1 MAIKLEELNKWY
13 YGDTTKC
20 QVANGTTRN
29 EYEARLAVKLNS
41 QSIENNNSSI
51 TLKLQVRSISST
63 YKTYGYNQT
72 TKIDGTSL
80 SAKSFDMRDTNTWQD
95 FGERTI
101 TISHEAD
108 GKKSATKSASF
119 TTTATSTYS
128 LKSGSASAT
137 FEIKTIPRASQ
148 PSLSASSTNIGS
160 AVTIYTNRLSTNFTH
175 TVRYVWGSRSG
186 TIATGVGDNVA
197 WTLPME
203 LCNDIPSST
212 SGVGTI
218 YVDTYSGGTLVG
230 TKSIGFTGTV
240 PSSVVPSISSI
251 QISEANSGVSALG
264 VFVQGKSKLRVITG
278 AGGSYGSWITSY
290 KITGI
295 DNHTYNSSDF
305 TSAVLAYSGTRT
317 ITISVTD
324 SRGRT
329 TTTTRSYTC
338 VAYSNPG
345 ITATAIHRCNAD
357 GSANDEGQYLKYTFK
372 GNISSIN
379 NKNTRIYKIGYKVT
393 GTSTYTYVTI
403 SNSSYSINQV
413 DVVLSNVI
421 FDINL
426 SYDIQFF
433 LQDYFGTSAVTMQ
446 LSTGFTL
453 MDFHSSGKG
462 MAIGKVSEKE
472 NAFEVGLTM
481 YYKGQEVL
489 EYEVVDQ
496 W

>member
-80 SAKSFDMRDTNTWQD
+80 SAKSFDMRETNTWQD

-108 GKKSATKSASF
+108 GSKSATKSASF

-160 AVTIYTNRLSTNFTH
+160 AVTIYTNRVSTSFTH

-186 TIATGVGDNVA
+186 TIATGVGDNVS

-218 YVDTYSGGTLVG
+218 YLDTYSGGTLVG
-230 TKSIGFTGTV
+230 TKSIGFTGNV

-251 QISEANSGVSALG
+251 QISEANSGVSSLG
-264 VFVQGKSKLRVITG
+264 VFVQGKSKLTL
-278 AGGSYGSWITSY
+278 
-290 KITGI
+290 
-295 DNHTYNSSDF
+295 SSD
-305 TSAVLAYSGTRT
+305 
-317 ITISVTD
+317 
-324 SRGRT
+324 
-329 TTTTRSYTC
+329 
-338 VAYSNPG
+338 
-345 ITATAIHRCNAD
+345 
-357 GSANDEGQYLKYTFK
+357 
-372 GNISSIN
+372 
-379 NKNTRIYKIGYKVT
+379 
-393 GTSTYTYVTI
+393 
-403 SNSSYSINQV
+403 
-413 DVVLSNVI
+413 
-421 FDINL
+421 
-426 SYDIQFF
+426 YDKCKC
-433 LQDYFGTSAVTMQ
+433 S
-446 LSTGFTL
+446 
-453 MDFHSSGKG
+453 K
-462 MAIGKVSEKE
+462 
-472 NAFEVGLTM
+472 
-481 YYKGQEVL
+481 
-489 EYEVVDQ
+489 
-496 W
+496 